1 MALMILLGRRD
12 TRRRVVLH
20 FLDWRRPWGTTAGGN
35 ELLKME
41 SSWMWNVETIREL
54 EVLIK
59 THIPKFFSMSN
70 SSKKQPDGE
79 VNRRFG
85 MGGFVGYD
93 SDGMSGGLA
102 LFWHKGMQVDVK
114 EV

>member
-1 MALMILLGRRD
+1 
-12 TRRRVVLH
+12 
-20 FLDWRRPWGTTAGGN
+20 
-35 ELLKME
+35 
-41 SSWMWNVETIREL
+41 
-54 EVLIK
+54 
-59 THIPKFFSMSN
+59 MSN

-85 MGGFVGYD
+85 MGGFVGC
-93 SDGMSGGLA
+93 MSGGFA